1 MQLISIGQF
10 HKVIEKYL
18 YWLSLPSI
26 GFTDILEII
35 IISVIVY
42 QMLKWVQLTR
52 AWTLFKGI
60 IMLLLFALFAAIFQ
74 LNTISW
80 LLSNSLGV
88 GITAA
93 IIIFQPELR
102 RALEQLGRKK
112 IFSNLFSFST
122 GEYDGRQSVLTE
134 KTINEIVRASYEMGA
149 VKTGALM
156 VIEQNVA
163 LGEYVR
169 TGISIDGIV
178 SSQLLINIFEHN
190 TPLHD
195 GAVIIRGNRI
205 VSATCYLPLTDS
217 MDIGKELGTRHR
229 AAVGISEVSDSLTI
243 IVSEETGAVSLA
255 KDGNLYKHLK
265 KEELLEKLKQLKIDE
280 ENNTDVFKNGRT
292 CCEMKSQKNNMW
304 MKILSVVIAVLIWL
318 FVANTNDPVVTKR
331 FYSIPV
337 KVMNEDALTKRGYAY
352 EILDG
357 EEVNITVKGKSSIV
371 RSMGISDFQAI
382 ADFSKLSKVDA
393 VPIDV
398 TAKKYSDQLDI
409 TLGTTN
415 TMKIKKDEVV
425 TISVP
430 VNVTAKG
437 DPAEGYAVGRVTST
451 PNLIK
456 VSGPENLLSSAKEIR
471 ATVSVDGISHDVTAT
486 DKPVLY
492 DEEGKKIISN
502 QIEFD
507 TASIGI
513 YIELWKTKTVDVKLS
528 YTGEPAKNYH
538 LVSFD
543 YEPKQITIAAPD
555 DMLESLDSITLDS
568 VSIEGLT
575 EDYEK
580 DIDLTQTVLPDNVIL
595 ANDDTSDVKV
605 KATIEKITSHKL
617 SFTKK
622 DINITNNTNNYKVSF
637 DKDNDYSILVDGA
650 ASAVKNLDI
659 KDFVPWIDINGLE
672 PGTHE
677 VSLHVKD
684 AEGVTVGATK
694 LKITLKENN

>member
-1 MQLISIGQF
+1 
-10 HKVIEKYL
+10 
-18 YWLSLPSI
+18 
-26 GFTDILEII
+26 
-35 IISVIVY
+35 
-42 QMLKWVQLTR
+42 
-52 AWTLFKGI
+52 
-60 IMLLLFALFAAIFQ
+60 
-74 LNTISW
+74 
-80 LLSNSLGV
+80 
-88 GITAA
+88 
-93 IIIFQPELR
+93 
-102 RALEQLGRKK
+102 
-112 IFSNLFSFST
+112 
-122 GEYDGRQSVLTE
+122 
-134 KTINEIVRASYEMGA
+134 
-149 VKTGALM
+149 
-156 VIEQNVA
+156 
-163 LGEYVR
+163 
-169 TGISIDGIV
+169 
-178 SSQLLINIFEHN
+178 
-190 TPLHD
+190 
-195 GAVIIRGNRI
+195 
-205 VSATCYLPLTDS
+205 
-217 MDIGKELGTRHR
+217 
-229 AAVGISEVSDSLTI
+229 
-243 IVSEETGAVSLA
+243 
-255 KDGNLYKHLK
+255 
-265 KEELLEKLKQLKIDE
+265 
-280 ENNTDVFKNGRT
+280 
-292 CCEMKSQKNNMW
+292 MKSQKNNMW

-580 DIDLTQTVLPDNVIL
+580 DIDLTQSVLPDNVIL

-637 DKDNDYSILVDGA
+637 DKDSDYSILVDGA

-684 AEGVTVGATK
+684 VEGVTVGATTK

>member
-1 MQLISIGQF
+1 
-10 HKVIEKYL
+10 
-18 YWLSLPSI
+18 
-26 GFTDILEII
+26 
-35 IISVIVY
+35 
-42 QMLKWVQLTR
+42 
-52 AWTLFKGI
+52 
-60 IMLLLFALFAAIFQ
+60 
-74 LNTISW
+74 
-80 LLSNSLGV
+80 
-88 GITAA
+88 
-93 IIIFQPELR
+93 
-102 RALEQLGRKK
+102 
-112 IFSNLFSFST
+112 
-122 GEYDGRQSVLTE
+122 
-134 KTINEIVRASYEMGA
+134 
-149 VKTGALM
+149 
-156 VIEQNVA
+156 
-163 LGEYVR
+163 
-169 TGISIDGIV
+169 
-178 SSQLLINIFEHN
+178 
-190 TPLHD
+190 
-195 GAVIIRGNRI
+195 
-205 VSATCYLPLTDS
+205 
-217 MDIGKELGTRHR
+217 
-229 AAVGISEVSDSLTI
+229 
-243 IVSEETGAVSLA
+243 
-255 KDGNLYKHLK
+255 
-265 KEELLEKLKQLKIDE
+265 
-280 ENNTDVFKNGRT
+280 
-292 CCEMKSQKNNMW
+292 MKSQKNNMW

-568 VSIEGLT
+568 V
-575 EDYEK
+575 
-580 DIDLTQTVLPDNVIL
+580 IL

-684 AEGVTVGATK
+684 AEGVTVGATTK

>member
-1 MQLISIGQF
+1 MR
-10 HKVIEKYL
+10 HN
-18 YWLSLPSI
+18 
-26 GFTDILEII
+26 
-35 IISVIVY
+35 
-42 QMLKWVQLTR
+42 
-52 AWTLFKGI
+52 FKRWI
-60 IMLLLFALFAAIFQ
+60 
-74 LNTISW
+74 
-80 LLSNSLGV
+80 LGV
-88 GITAA
+88 VVIAGCAGMMGCSFTKDNSKSGDLNSDAGKRHNNLDYDGSVVDENTLEKLA
-93 IIIFQPELR
+93 SLETIIDKSYYFDTSDEDMQNGLYAGLIEALDDPYAKYYTPEEYAKLQ
-102 RALEQLGRKK
+102 ED
-112 IFSNLFSFST
+112 SS
-122 GEYDGRQSVLTE
+122 GEYAGIGVVVRQ
-134 KTINEIVRASYEMGA
+134 
-149 VKTGALM
+149 
-156 VIEQNVA
+156 
-163 LGEYVR
+163 
-169 TGISIDGIV
+169 D
-178 SSQLLINIFEHN
+178 
-190 TPLHD
+190 
-195 GAVIIRGNRI
+195 
-205 VSATCYLPLTDS
+205 
-217 MDIGKELGTRHR
+217 
-229 AAVGISEVSDSLTI
+229 
-243 IVSEETGAVSLA
+243 EETGYAIAVSITEDSPASEVDIKPDDLIC
-255 KDGNLYKHLK
+255 
-265 KEELLEKLKQLKIDE
+265 KIDDYEIQESDDLDYLVTKIRGE
-280 ENNTDVFKNGRT
+280 EGTDVTLEIYRPSERKYHTVTITRRKLENSTVSYFMADADK
-292 CCEMKSQKNNMW
+292 
-304 MKILSVVIAVLIWL
+304 KIGYVRVTQ

-568 VSIEGLT
+568 VSIEGLM

-622 DINITNNTNNYKVSF
+622 DINIMNNTNNYKVSF

-684 AEGVTVGATK
+684 VEGVTVGATTK

>member
-1 MQLISIGQF
+1 
-10 HKVIEKYL
+10 
-18 YWLSLPSI
+18 
-26 GFTDILEII
+26 
-35 IISVIVY
+35 
-42 QMLKWVQLTR
+42 
-52 AWTLFKGI
+52 
-60 IMLLLFALFAAIFQ
+60 
-74 LNTISW
+74 
-80 LLSNSLGV
+80 
-88 GITAA
+88 
-93 IIIFQPELR
+93 
-102 RALEQLGRKK
+102 
-112 IFSNLFSFST
+112 
-122 GEYDGRQSVLTE
+122 
-134 KTINEIVRASYEMGA
+134 
-149 VKTGALM
+149 
-156 VIEQNVA
+156 
-163 LGEYVR
+163 
-169 TGISIDGIV
+169 
-178 SSQLLINIFEHN
+178 
-190 TPLHD
+190 
-195 GAVIIRGNRI
+195 
-205 VSATCYLPLTDS
+205 
-217 MDIGKELGTRHR
+217 
-229 AAVGISEVSDSLTI
+229 
-243 IVSEETGAVSLA
+243 
-255 KDGNLYKHLK
+255 
-265 KEELLEKLKQLKIDE
+265 
-280 ENNTDVFKNGRT
+280 
-292 CCEMKSQKNNMW
+292 MKSQKNNMW

-605 KATIEKITSHKL
+605 KATIEKITSDKL

-684 AEGVTVGATK
+684 VEGVTVGATTK

>member
-1 MQLISIGQF
+1 
-10 HKVIEKYL
+10 
-18 YWLSLPSI
+18 
-26 GFTDILEII
+26 
-35 IISVIVY
+35 
-42 QMLKWVQLTR
+42 
-52 AWTLFKGI
+52 
-60 IMLLLFALFAAIFQ
+60 
-74 LNTISW
+74 
-80 LLSNSLGV
+80 
-88 GITAA
+88 
-93 IIIFQPELR
+93 
-102 RALEQLGRKK
+102 
-112 IFSNLFSFST
+112 
-122 GEYDGRQSVLTE
+122 
-134 KTINEIVRASYEMGA
+134 
-149 VKTGALM
+149 
-156 VIEQNVA
+156 
-163 LGEYVR
+163 
-169 TGISIDGIV
+169 
-178 SSQLLINIFEHN
+178 
-190 TPLHD
+190 
-195 GAVIIRGNRI
+195 
-205 VSATCYLPLTDS
+205 
-217 MDIGKELGTRHR
+217 
-229 AAVGISEVSDSLTI
+229 
-243 IVSEETGAVSLA
+243 
-255 KDGNLYKHLK
+255 
-265 KEELLEKLKQLKIDE
+265 
-280 ENNTDVFKNGRT
+280 
-292 CCEMKSQKNNMW
+292 MKSQKNNMW

-415 TMKIKKDEVV
+415 TMKIKK
-425 TISVP
+425 
-430 VNVTAKG
+430 
-437 DPAEGYAVGRVTST
+437 GYAVGRVTST

-637 DKDNDYSILVDGA
+637 DKDSDYSILVDGA

-684 AEGVTVGATK
+684 VEGVTVGATTK

>member
-1 MQLISIGQF
+1 
-10 HKVIEKYL
+10 
-18 YWLSLPSI
+18 
-26 GFTDILEII
+26 
-35 IISVIVY
+35 
-42 QMLKWVQLTR
+42 
-52 AWTLFKGI
+52 
-60 IMLLLFALFAAIFQ
+60 
-74 LNTISW
+74 
-80 LLSNSLGV
+80 
-88 GITAA
+88 
-93 IIIFQPELR
+93 
-102 RALEQLGRKK
+102 
-112 IFSNLFSFST
+112 
-122 GEYDGRQSVLTE
+122 
-134 KTINEIVRASYEMGA
+134 
-149 VKTGALM
+149 
-156 VIEQNVA
+156 
-163 LGEYVR
+163 
-169 TGISIDGIV
+169 
-178 SSQLLINIFEHN
+178 
-190 TPLHD
+190 
-195 GAVIIRGNRI
+195 
-205 VSATCYLPLTDS
+205 
-217 MDIGKELGTRHR
+217 
-229 AAVGISEVSDSLTI
+229 
-243 IVSEETGAVSLA
+243 
-255 KDGNLYKHLK
+255 
-265 KEELLEKLKQLKIDE
+265 
-280 ENNTDVFKNGRT
+280 
-292 CCEMKSQKNNMW
+292 MKSQKNNMW

-595 ANDDTSDVKV
+595 ANDDTS
-605 KATIEKITSHKL
+605 
-617 SFTKK
+617 
-622 DINITNNTNNYKVSF
+622 ITNNTNNYKVSF

-684 AEGVTVGATK
+684 AEGVTVGATTK

>member
-1 MQLISIGQF
+1 
-10 HKVIEKYL
+10 
-18 YWLSLPSI
+18 
-26 GFTDILEII
+26 
-35 IISVIVY
+35 
-42 QMLKWVQLTR
+42 
-52 AWTLFKGI
+52 
-60 IMLLLFALFAAIFQ
+60 
-74 LNTISW
+74 
-80 LLSNSLGV
+80 
-88 GITAA
+88 
-93 IIIFQPELR
+93 
-102 RALEQLGRKK
+102 
-112 IFSNLFSFST
+112 
-122 GEYDGRQSVLTE
+122 
-134 KTINEIVRASYEMGA
+134 
-149 VKTGALM
+149 
-156 VIEQNVA
+156 
-163 LGEYVR
+163 
-169 TGISIDGIV
+169 
-178 SSQLLINIFEHN
+178 
-190 TPLHD
+190 
-195 GAVIIRGNRI
+195 
-205 VSATCYLPLTDS
+205 
-217 MDIGKELGTRHR
+217 
-229 AAVGISEVSDSLTI
+229 
-243 IVSEETGAVSLA
+243 
-255 KDGNLYKHLK
+255 
-265 KEELLEKLKQLKIDE
+265 
-280 ENNTDVFKNGRT
+280 
-292 CCEMKSQKNNMW
+292 MKSQKNNMW

-513 YIELWKTKTVDVKLS
+513 
-528 YTGEPAKNYH
+528 
-538 LVSFD
+538 
-543 YEPKQITIAAPD
+543 
-555 DMLESLDSITLDS
+555 
-568 VSIEGLT
+568 
-575 EDYEK
+575 
-580 DIDLTQTVLPDNVIL
+580 
-595 ANDDTSDVKV
+595 
-605 KATIEKITSHKL
+605 
-617 SFTKK
+617 
-622 DINITNNTNNYKVSF
+622 
-637 DKDNDYSILVDGA
+637 
-650 ASAVKNLDI
+650 
-659 KDFVPWIDINGLE
+659 
-672 PGTHE
+672 
-677 VSLHVKD
+677 
-684 AEGVTVGATK
+684 
-694 LKITLKENN
+694 

>member
-1 MQLISIGQF
+1 
-10 HKVIEKYL
+10 
-18 YWLSLPSI
+18 
-26 GFTDILEII
+26 
-35 IISVIVY
+35 
-42 QMLKWVQLTR
+42 
-52 AWTLFKGI
+52 
-60 IMLLLFALFAAIFQ
+60 
-74 LNTISW
+74 
-80 LLSNSLGV
+80 
-88 GITAA
+88 
-93 IIIFQPELR
+93 
-102 RALEQLGRKK
+102 
-112 IFSNLFSFST
+112 
-122 GEYDGRQSVLTE
+122 
-134 KTINEIVRASYEMGA
+134 
-149 VKTGALM
+149 
-156 VIEQNVA
+156 
-163 LGEYVR
+163 
-169 TGISIDGIV
+169 
-178 SSQLLINIFEHN
+178 
-190 TPLHD
+190 
-195 GAVIIRGNRI
+195 
-205 VSATCYLPLTDS
+205 
-217 MDIGKELGTRHR
+217 
-229 AAVGISEVSDSLTI
+229 
-243 IVSEETGAVSLA
+243 
-255 KDGNLYKHLK
+255 
-265 KEELLEKLKQLKIDE
+265 
-280 ENNTDVFKNGRT
+280 
-292 CCEMKSQKNNMW
+292 MKSQKNNMW

-568 VSIEGLT
+568 VSIEGLM

-622 DINITNNTNNYKVSF
+622 DI
-637 DKDNDYSILVDGA
+637 
-650 ASAVKNLDI
+650 
-659 KDFVPWIDINGLE
+659 VPLFF
-672 PGTHE
+672 P
-677 VSLHVKD
+677 
-684 AEGVTVGATK
+684 
-694 LKITLKENN
+694 